1 LVGYVEMVLVLLVF
15 LGLGL
20 AAVKNAG
27 KKFSAKQ
34 AKLRVSDD

>member
-15 LGLGL
+15 LGLGST
-20 AAVKNAG
+20 AVKNEG

-34 AKLRVSDD
+34 AKLRASGD